1 MKIDL
6 IGLNSNHL
14 KEIIIDDSYKFSD
27 EKIKEADLLDLSSVK
42 INGRIYKDSLGDYII
57 DVMIEGIMTLPCA
70 ITLKPVKHEFKVNVC
85 DNLYT
90 LLTEIDENTK
100 KVENSIDILPI
111 IWENILMEIP
121 IKVVS
126 EGARDKKIEGDGW
139 RLITDEK
146 RENINPEFQKL
157 SKLFEEK

>member
-121 IKVVS
+121 MKVVS
-126 EGARDKKIEGDGW
+126 DDAQLSNLEGNGW
-139 RLITDEK
+139 KLITDKEEK
-146 RENINPEFQKL
+146 KINPALASLNDLLK
-157 SKLFEEK
+157 K